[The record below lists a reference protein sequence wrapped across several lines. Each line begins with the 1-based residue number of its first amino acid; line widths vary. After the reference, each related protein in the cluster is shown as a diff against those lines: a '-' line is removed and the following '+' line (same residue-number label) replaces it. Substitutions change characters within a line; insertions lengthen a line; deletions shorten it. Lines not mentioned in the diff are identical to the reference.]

1 MLPTPYLLSIHLAEQ
16 HDSFF
21 ASQAAQRMN
30 VFRCLVEG
38 CSSTFSSAAQRR
50 QHLLDLHQ
58 IPLESC
64 FDRYE
69 EFRSHKPAQLPHL
82 CSAAMMVSPSAG
94 SVVLVQ
100 TKHSMASEIDTVNT
114 RRIHLTL
121 NQGQIRPSDNPAR
134 SKSDKSKPEPACE
147 QPAVAPQVD
156 IPFHVLQNNPTTL
169 GNASKGCAPACDIIA
184 VSLCCFVADGM
195 MSRSRLSQV
204 YYLGGITSNFT
215 LKFAEMLLMLVIQ
228 VDTFVST
235 AVADA
240 SGAPTSSLSQ
250 STDEHQATDAA
261 RQCNACLKA
270 EDVAAGSPL
279 QHPDTEQSPAQ
290 PHLPQYSK
298 APQTNQQTADG
309 SSVQLDE
316 PGGKHMA
323 PHEKKSKGGRGAPL
337 GGSGRGR
344 GWGRHRV
351 TLG

>member
-1 MLPTPYLLSIHLAEQ
+1 MRSLQQHCSECLSVLPTPYLLSIHLAEQ

-64 FDRYE
+64 FDR
-69 EFRSHKPAQLPHL
+69 
-82 CSAAMMVSPSAG
+82 
-94 SVVLVQ
+94 
-100 TKHSMASEIDTVNT
+100 
-114 RRIHLTL
+114 IHLTL

-147 QPAVAPQVD
+147 QPAVAP
-156 IPFHVLQNNPTTL
+156 
-169 GNASKGCAPACDIIA
+169 
-184 VSLCCFVADGM
+184 
-195 MSRSRLSQV
+195 
-204 YYLGGITSNFT
+204 
-215 LKFAEMLLMLVIQ
+215 Q